1 MQNLSKRNH
10 WMRYLKLLALTM
22 TLGLLVAFR
31 ALSSHADDGRFGGT
45 DVREFIA
52 SLNEKDGFDQR
63 FLEDVFARAVYKQN
77 VIDAIS
83 RPAEAKPWKDYRPIF
98 ISRTRALQG
107 AAFLRE
113 NREVLERAEAE
124 YGVPVEVIVAIIGVE
139 TRYGQNKGSFRVL
152 DSLATL
158 GFHYEP
164 RADFFRRELREFLI
178 MAREENRDPTT
189 MLGSYAGAMGF
200 PQFIPSSFR
209 AYAIDF
215 DGDGKRDFWT
225 GPVDA
230 IGSIGNYLGRHG
242 WKRGEGV
249 AVRASVSDSSV
260 DAVANPGLKP
270 SHSFGELVELGV
282 GPVPGVEPDAPAS
295 LLRLEGQ
302 YGNEYWIGLHNFHVI
317 MTYNRSRLYAMAV
330 YQLSREIINAL

>member
-1 MQNLSKRNH
+1 MQNLSKRKNFI
-10 WMRYLKLLALTM
+10 RYLQVLALTLA
-22 TLGLLVAFR
+22 LGLLVAFR
-31 ALSSHADDGRFGGT
+31 AISSHADDARFGGA
-45 DVREFIA
+45 DVREFIT
-52 SLNEKDGFDQR
+52 SLSKKDGFDKR
-63 FLEDVFARAVYKQN
+63 YLEDVFARAVYKQN

-113 NREVLERAEAE
+113 HREVLEKAEAQ
-124 YGVPVEVIVAIIGVE
+124 YGVPVEIIVAIMGVE
-139 TRYGQNKGSFRVL
+139 TRYGQNKGSFRVI

-164 RADFFRRELREFLI
+164 RADFFRKELREFLI
-178 MAREENRDPTT
+178 MAREESRDPTT

-209 AYAIDF
+209 AYAVDF
-215 DGDGKRDFWT
+215 DGDGRRDFWT

-242 WKRGEGV
+242 WKAGEGI
-249 AVRASVSDSSV
+249 ALRASVSDNSV
-260 DAVANPGLKP
+260 DEIANPGLKP
-270 SHSFGELVELGV
+270 SHSFAELVAMGV
-282 GPVPGVEPDAPAS
+282 GPIEGVDPDAPVS